1 MVNRRRG
8 FTLIELL
15 VVIAIIA
22 ILIALLLPAVQ
33 QAREAAR
40 RTQCKNNI
48 KQIGLALHNY
58 HDTHSIFPPGSTG
71 SHTVHQFILPFLE
84 QANIYNR
91 MTFQSLNPACTS
103 ERCAE
108 LYAIDR
114 TNIQAIAANTVV
126 TTFICPSS
134 PCAPTYNYNQPAG
147 SGAGFNDHAM
157 TDYMPIAGSDR
168 DCLPTGGC
176 VRNSSSTPPHRGG
189 TASSLGC
196 FMHLNVW
203 GNAAKV
209 GIKDITD
216 GTSNTMGYG
225 EHACLTKGQQ
235 MNAFKGRGDGES
247 PICLAQ
253 DGLRWDY
260 TSRTVSF
267 APNTRF
273 FWNRSD
279 GNPLNVTGR
288 LSDSSLRSQ
297 HVGGIQI
304 LLMDGSVRF
313 ISDNIDLTTFKNLA
327 DKADGKVIG
336 EF

>member
-58 HDTHSIFPPGSTG
+58 HDTHTLFPPGSTG

-91 MTFQSLNPACTS
+91 MTFQSLIPGCTN

-108 LYAIDR
+108 IYNIDR
-114 TNIQAIAANTVV
+114 ANIQAIAANTVV

-134 PCAPTYNYNQPAG
+134 PCAPTYNYNQPSG

-157 TDYMPIAGSDR
+157 TDYLPIAGSDR

-176 VRNSSSTPPHRGG
+176 VITNATGSRGG
-189 TASSLGC
+189 NNSSLGM
-196 FMHLNVW
+196 FLHTNIW
-203 GNAAKV
+203 GNAAKI

-225 EHACLTKGQQ
+225 EFSCLTKGQQ
-235 MNAFKGRGDGES
+235 MNAFKGRGDGEV

-253 DGLRWDY
+253 DGRSWNY

-288 LSDSSLRSQ
+288 LSDSSLHSQ

-304 LLMDGSVRF
+304 LLMDGAVRF
-313 ISDNIDLTTFKNLA
+313 ISDNINLNTLKDLA
-327 DKADGKVIG
+327 DKADGNVIG